1 MRKWKHVQIRKCLHF
16 KLSCISYV
24 LSSLLIRLCYMNYEV
39 CSYRVLGQIL
49 MTTVAASASCEPLI
63 TDSDYPFGIFKLFLL
78 NRAIL
83 NHVSYNFNYI
93 CSSQLCFR
101 NKNPLVVMS
110 VDTIAINLLHYMTLI
125 TLFIVW
131 QICED
136 ATIEIYIAASVIR
149 LLVRIVQ
156 LTS

>member
-1 MRKWKHVQIRKCLHF
+1 MHQFVGF
-16 KLSCISYV
+16 EYS
-24 LSSLLIRLCYMNYEV
+24 
-39 CSYRVLGQIL
+39 
-49 MTTVAASASCEPLI
+49 
-63 TDSDYPFGIFKLFLL
+63 
-78 NRAIL
+78 IL

-136 ATIEIYIAASVIR
+136 ATIEIYIAANVIR
-149 LLVRIVQ
+149 LLVRIVL